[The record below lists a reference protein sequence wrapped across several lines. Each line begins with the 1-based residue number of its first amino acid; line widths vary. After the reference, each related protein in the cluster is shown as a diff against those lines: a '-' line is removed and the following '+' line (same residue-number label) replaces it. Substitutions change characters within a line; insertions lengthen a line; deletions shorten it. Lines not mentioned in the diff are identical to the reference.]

1 MESSCHELKWNFK
14 LGNLV
19 KHIQR
24 LTKLS
29 DMAFEGRLCIVDFT
43 MNFSIE
49 FFSLK
54 KINWHQT
61 LYFHLR
67 NLSKVPLSRQGIFL
81 FVQFNTYPAPK
92 WFFFLSFIAVEL

>member
-29 DMAFEGRLCIVDFT
+29 DMAFEGRIYMHRRFH
-43 MNFSIE
+43 NE
-49 FFSLK
+49 FL
-54 KINWHQT
+54 N
-61 LYFHLR
+61 
-67 NLSKVPLSRQGIFL
+67 
-81 FVQFNTYPAPK
+81 
-92 WFFFLSFIAVEL
+92 